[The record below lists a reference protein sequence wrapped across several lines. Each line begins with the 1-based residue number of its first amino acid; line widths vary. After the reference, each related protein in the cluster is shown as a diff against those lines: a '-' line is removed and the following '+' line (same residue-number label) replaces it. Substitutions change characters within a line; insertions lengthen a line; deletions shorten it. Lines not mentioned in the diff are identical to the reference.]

1 MKQKKLIKELN
12 LSEKDFEEIKNKI
25 EEIELKTSGEFDNFS
40 FTICKFH

>member
-25 EEIELKTSGEFDNFS
+25 AEIDRKSVV
-40 FTICKFH
+40 